1 MKKVYCYV
9 IIVLLAFIGCVNKD
23 ELAGGD
29 LVNGNH
35 TLKAQIE
42 QNTNTRTMVDE
53 ENRVCWVKG
62 DQIGVFGGDGVVNI
76 PFSFSG
82 MADSEQSAI
91 FKGNLTESGVPS
103 VAYYPYD
110 DEAVLE
116 DDKLSF
122 VLPSEYDY
130 TENSNA
136 PMIGVKQDDG
146 NFLFKHLCGLL
157 MFSVEDMPSDVEKL
171 VITSDGDHSPGIAG
185 KAIVENVGADD
196 ACLMLEKEQSQ
207 HSITINLLPGDTK
220 TYSFCIPL
228 PVGEYPLLTFTFYL
242 TDGSPYFS
250 NSIHGCIVRRATIL
264 NLGDPSIKRNGNFIV
279 SDAEGF
285 DGLYIGQDK
294 SFWAYNNR
302 EDNLPEE
309 MYIVMP
315 SVVETGSLESVI
327 AFDEQGLPDK
337 LVTTDF
343 SLKFFNIREG
353 LFDVYVVTD
362 ELTYCLREVQTEEP
376 ITDAMTKG
384 VVEARKNLEQSKRVL
399 NTIRVLVKGV
409 KVCLQLKDGIK
420 IPKKLSDF
428 SSKDGFIPLYQ
439 LKQSI
444 SAIDEYVNSYENF
457 VFNKVECQNEQYIS
471 VNVLEKTSEVKNLL
485 DTSVDIVKI
494 LVEGGIGA
502 FIDVYEDYL
511 DVLEQGLYEWEQ
523 AIIEW
528 EKLDK
533 NSLGVIT
540 EDPGAI
546 TYTSA
551 TLNGKIKGAYQT
563 DDRCGFIYSDDLT
576 NKIATAT
583 VRELISAD
591 VVDLRPGTTYSYCA
605 YYTPARYQFTIRGE
619 QKSFT
624 TQEVSIITGNA
635 EEKTMSSALVYG
647 KEMGGWD
654 AHQVLLDLG
663 ICYSSTCNT
672 PTLDNCEGHV
682 YAPKGTSGLFSVTLD
697 KLQPN
702 TKYYY
707 RAFMVIDNYPVY
719 YGEITYFVTAS
730 NTSNVKALTLGS
742 TNVTANSASINGQIT
757 GWDETLKGVVG
768 FYYSSTDSDPKA
780 GGTGIRSVS
789 SSSDKLKVQDGVISF
804 HANLGSLES
813 NTTYYYRAF
822 AAINNVVE
830 PILGEVKSFKT
841 SKGTEDNEDEM
852 RKYLIQLYH
861 DTDGD
866 NWIRN
871 DNWLS
876 DKPITEWYGVSK
888 KEGGTFGLKLSNNGL
903 KGHID
908 LSGCSSLKALN
919 VQCTLSSCAGIISI
933 NVSNCINLE
942 DLTFE
947 SKTVEEIVAENCVN
961 LVRNHSTTSDSFI
974 MSKCDNLKN
983 ANFAGCT
990 SLKRFIFNENGYN
1003 NYPLLNQV
1011 DFSGCSSLVKIDIRS
1026 KNRSCLQTLL
1036 LEKCSNLE
1044 TILCPNGML
1053 KSVDLSDCNNLR
1065 HIDLSENELTDIDV
1079 SNLSD
1084 LQSLAVK
1091 NNKITKPIT
1100 GVFRDLLD
1108 KKGFSYD
1115 QRYSYS
1121 TYQEDEEWVKLTNT
1135 EHFDWYKDNVVG
1147 WYFPSEP
1154 GRGYHIYM
1162 GEY

>member
-23 ELAGGD
+23 ELAGED

-35 TLKAQIE
+35 TLKTQIE
-42 QNTNTRTMVDE
+42 QSANTRTMVDE

-62 DQIGVFGGDGVVNI
+62 DQIGVFGGEGVVNT

-82 MADSEQSAI
+82 MADSGQSAI
-91 FKGNLTESGVPS
+91 FKGNLPEGGAPS

-116 DDKLSF
+116 GDKLSF
-122 VLPSEYDY
+122 LLPSEYDY

-171 VITSDGDHSPGIAG
+171 VITSDGDNSPGIAG
-185 KAIVENVGADD
+185 KAIVGNVGADD
-196 ACLMLEKEQSQ
+196 ACLMLEKEQSLR
-207 HSITINLLPGDTK
+207 SITINLLPGETK

-242 TDGSPYFS
+242 ADGSPYFS

-279 SDAEGF
+279 SDVEGF

-294 SFWAYNNR
+294 SFWTYNNR

-343 SLKFFNIREG
+343 SLKFFNIKKNS
-353 LFDVYVVTD
+353 FDVYVVTD

-384 VVEARKNLEQSKRVL
+384 VVEARKKLEQSKRVL

-428 SSKDGFIPLYQ
+428 SSKEGFISLHQ
-439 LKQSI
+439 LTQSI
-444 SAIDEYVNSYENF
+444 SAIDEYVNSFENF

-485 DTSVDIVKI
+485 DTNADIVRI
-494 LVEGGIGA
+494 LVEGGIDA

-635 EEKTMSSALVYG
+635 EEKTMNSAVVYG

-719 YGEITYFVTAS
+719 YGEITYFITAS
-730 NTSNVKALTLGS
+730 NTTNVKALTLGS

-789 SSSDKLKVQDGVISF
+789 TSSDKLKVQDGVISF
-804 HANLGSLES
+804 HANLGSLEP
-813 NTTYYYRAF
+813 NTTYYYRTF
-822 AAINNVVE
+822 VAINNVVE
-830 PILGEVKSFKT
+830 SILGEVKSFKT
-841 SKGTEDNEDEM
+841 SKETEDNENEM

-866 NWIRN
+866 NWTRN
-871 DNWLS
+871 DNWCSEEPLE
-876 DKPITEWYGVSK
+876 EWYGVTK
-888 KEGGTFGLKLSNNGL
+888 GKNGL
-903 KGHID
+903 YSVLLNYNKLNGKID
-908 LSGCSSLKALN
+908 FQGCKALY
-919 VQCTLSSCAGIISI
+919 SFRYAGNNNKISD
-933 NVSNCINLE
+933 INLR
-942 DLTFE
+942 DCANLVD
-947 SKTVEEIVAENCVN
+947 VEIGVDFHDELLHKVDISNCVN
-961 LVRNHSTTSDSFI
+961 LKQISGLGNDSLAYFI
-974 MSKCDNLKN
+974 ASN
-983 ANFAGCT
+983 CT
-990 SLKRFIFNENGYN
+990 SLKEVHFCRSYRTSYLTID
-1003 NYPLLNQV
+1003 LT
-1011 DFSGCSSLVKIDIRS
+1011 GC
-1026 KNRSCLQTLL
+1026 TA
-1036 LEKCSNLE
+1036 LEKVSSTAGYIKSIIFKGTTNLRELKCTYARLTNLDLSSCVNLVDLDCSN
-1044 TILCPNGML
+1044 
-1053 KSVDLSDCNNLR
+1053 NNLR
-1065 HIDLSENELTDIDV
+1065 TLDLSNCRLLESLNCEHNELTDLVIENCY
-1079 SNLSD
+1079 NLVD
-1084 LQSLAVK
+1084 FFCTD
-1091 NNKITKPIT
+1091 NKITKQVPESLRN
-1100 GVFRDLLD
+1100 VKMCLMDFRYNYGWNNDGTLTW
-1108 KKGFSYD
+1108 YD
-1115 QRYSYS
+1115 
-1121 TYQEDEEWVKLTNT
+1121 NG
-1135 EHFDWYKDNVVG
+1135 VG
-1147 WYFPSEP
+1147 WWYPGEP
-1154 GRGYHIYM
+1154 ESGVHGWPD
-1162 GEY
+1162 

>member
-42 QNTNTRTMVDE
+42 QSANTRTMVDE

-62 DQIGVFGGDGVVNI
+62 DQIGVFDGDGVVNI

-82 MADSEQSAI
+82 MADSGQSAI
-91 FKGNLTESGVPS
+91 FKGNLPEGGAPS

-116 DDKLSF
+116 GDKLSF

-136 PMIGVKQDDG
+136 PMIGVKQDNG

-171 VITSDGDHSPGIAG
+171 VITSDGDNSPGIAG
-185 KAIVENVGADD
+185 KAFVGNVGADD
-196 ACLMLEKEQSQ
+196 ACLMLETEQSLR
-207 HSITINLLPGDTK
+207 SITINLLPGETK

-279 SDAEGF
+279 SDIDGF

-315 SVVETGSLESVI
+315 SVVETGFLESAI
-327 AFDEQGLPDK
+327 AFDEQGLPDE
-337 LVTTDF
+337 LVTSDF

-362 ELTYCLREVQTEEP
+362 ELTYCLRDVQVEES
-376 ITDAMTKG
+376 ISDAMTKG
-384 VVEARKNLEQSKRVL
+384 VVEARKKLEENKRALNALRVL
-399 NTIRVLVKGV
+399 AKGMKACLQLSDGV
-409 KVCLQLKDGIK
+409 KV
-420 IPKKLSDF
+420 PKNLLEY
-428 SSKDGFIPLYQ
+428 SSKQGTLSLDMLRRTIDDL
-439 LKQSI
+439 
-444 SAIDEYVNSYENF
+444 DEYVNSFENF
-457 VFNKVECQNEQYIS
+457 VFNKVEYQNEQYIS
-471 VNVLEKTSEVKNLL
+471 VNVLEHTSEVKDLL
-485 DTSVDIVKI
+485 VANVDIIEK
-494 LVEGGIGA
+494 LKEGGVA
-502 FIDVYEDYL
+502 VFIDEYEEHL
-511 DVLEQGLYEWEQ
+511 DELEQGLYEWEQ

-619 QKSFT
+619 QKSFM

-635 EEKTMSSALVYG
+635 EEKTMNSAVVYG

-672 PTLDNCEGHV
+672 PTLDNCEGHA

-719 YGEITYFVTAS
+719 YGEITYFITAS
-730 NTSNVKALTLGS
+730 NTTNVKALTLGS

-789 SSSDKLKVQDGVISF
+789 TSSDKLKVQDGVISF
-804 HANLGSLES
+804 HANLGSLEP
-813 NTTYYYRAF
+813 NTTYYYRTF
-822 AAINNVVE
+822 VAINNVVE
-830 PILGEVKSFKT
+830 SILGEVKSFKT
-841 SKGTEDNEDEM
+841 SQGTEDEM
-852 RKYLIQLYH
+852 REYLIKLYH

-876 DKPITEWYGVSK
+876 DKPITEWYGVYK
-888 KEGGTFGLKLSNNGL
+888 KEDGLFSISLSNNRL
-903 KGHID
+903 KGHVD

-919 VQCTLSSCAGIISI
+919 VQCSISSYAGIISI
-933 NVSNCINLE
+933 NVSNCVNLE

-947 SKTVEEIVAENCVN
+947 SKTVEDIVAKNCVN
-961 LVRNHSTTSDSFI
+961 LVRNHSTLDSFI
-974 MSKCDNLKN
+974 MSECDNLKN
-983 ANFAGCT
+983 ANFSGCT

-1003 NYPLLNQV
+1003 NYPLLNQA
-1011 DFSGCSSLVKIDIRS
+1011 DFSGCSSLVEIDIRS

-1044 TILCPNGML
+1044 KILCLNGML

-1065 HIDLSENELTDIDV
+1065 YIYLSENELTDIDV
-1079 SNLSD
+1079 SNLPD
-1084 LQSLAVK
+1084 LQSLDVK
-1091 NNKITKPIT
+1091 DNKITKPIT

-1135 EHFDWYKDNVVG
+1135 EHFDWYKDNGVG

-1154 GRGYHIYM
+1154 ERGYHIYM